1 MKLPQILFML
11 ALLALPMMAQEQAG
25 EGPTSEKAQKTYNEA
40 LEYLQ
45 HRMTGSALDAFR
57 KADKQDGGH
66 CMACQKKIILYG
78 RQLQDWKAAEAA
90 AEEMIGEAQ
99 TPKQIAIAHYERGT
113 LLLTEGQVRHKDE
126 LFSQA
131 HDELSK
137 AADAFPN
144 FADAILGDGRALA
157 YLKQDDAAKARF
169 EQYVKIT
176 PSDRPERQRVLLYI
190 SQPELARAAMAPPF
204 EVTTMDGRQI
214 SLDSLQG
221 KVVLIDFWA
230 TWCPSCREA
239 LPHIKEIAKK
249 FDGQPLVVLSIS
261 TDKDEQAWK
270 AFVAKNEMTWLQCR
284 DAESRQSVA
293 NAFGVHAIPQTFT
306 IDADGVL
313 QDQHIGDAAIE
324 GKLKK
329 LVKRAQEKE
338 SQKSLTG
345 EAQ

>member
-1 MKLPQILFML
+1 MKLPRIFFAL
-11 ALLALPMMAQEQAG
+11 ASLAVSLNAQDKASA
-25 EGPTSEKAQKTYNEA
+25 GPTSEKAQRSYQEG
-40 LEYLQ
+40 LDYLRQ
-45 HRMTGSALDAFR
+45 RMTGSALDAFR

-66 CMACQKKIILYG
+66 CLACQKKIILYG
-78 RQLQDWKAAEAA
+78 QRVQDWKAAETA

-99 TPKQIAIAHYERGT
+99 TPKETAIAHYERGA
-113 LLLTEGQVRHKDE
+113 LLLTEGQVRHKEE
-126 LFSQA
+126 LFTRA
-131 HDELSK
+131 HEELAK

-157 YLKQDDAAKARF
+157 YLNQDDAAKARF

-190 SQPELARAAMAPPF
+190 NQPELARAAMAPPF
-204 EVTTMDGRQI
+204 EVTAIDGQHI
-214 SLDSLQG
+214 SLDALQG
-221 KVVLIDFWA
+221 KVVLVDFWA

-249 FDGQPLVVLSIS
+249 FEGQPLVVLSIS
-261 TDKDEQAWK
+261 TDKDERAWK

-284 DAESRQSVA
+284 DAESQQSVA
-293 NAFGVHAIPQTFT
+293 KAFGVQAIPQTFT

-329 LVKRAQEKE
+329 LVKRAQEKQA
-338 SQKSLTG
+338 QKSLTG